1 MATEDSNMV
10 RCFQHCDRTR
20 NILCFSVPQICPLCG
35 RNTRESE
42 SRIPP
47 YVIPCP
53 FVKAHNQP
61 FSIIIKPTLGT
72 FLQNY
77 TDTSNLHIGLTDSEG
92 VTFDY
97 DEDGVNINAPGWD
110 QCVAIAMV
118 QNSGNRDFS
127 LRWDQTLRRESK
139 DDCWTKYRYH
149 EDKYNCFDFVI
160 QFLWQVQLHHVN
172 PSLRSKSAMC
182 QELVIQHTRRAGQY
196 INIYRHINT
205 HGYLCQMV
213 K

>member
-1 MATEDSNMV
+1 MATDETTV
-10 RCFQHCDRTR
+10 RCFQHCDRTQ

-35 RNTRESE
+35 RDTRESA

-47 YVIPCP
+47 YVLPSP
-53 FVKAHNQP
+53 FVQACHRP

-77 TDTSNLHIGLTDSEG
+77 TDTSNLHIGLTDSQG

-97 DEDGVNINAPGWD
+97 DEDGVNINTPGWD
-110 QCVAIAMV
+110 QCVAIEMI
-118 QNSGNRDFS
+118 QSSGDKDLS
-127 LRWDQTLRRESK
+127 LEWDTNLRQESRS
-139 DDCWTKYRYH
+139 DRWTKYRYH
-149 EDKYNCFDFVI
+149 EDIYNCFDFVI
-160 QFLWQVQLHHVN
+160 QFLWQLGLHHVN
-172 PSLRSKSAMC
+172 HSLRSKSALC
-182 QELVIQHTRRAGQY
+182 EELVVKHTRRAGQY
-196 INIYRHINT
+196 ISMYRQILT